1 MLGAVDRQM
10 RERQTD
16 GESDGFSPSGASVQ
30 GRGHLM
36 LQLENRSYL
45 ENVPEE
51 CKQLEHSSGL
61 VSLLPCFHCY
71 SEGEYSLFWIF

>member
-51 CKQLEHSSGL
+51 CKQLEHSSFTATRRIFFVL
-61 VSLLPCFHCY
+61 DLLKYKLICF
-71 SEGEYSLFWIF
+71 F